1 MIKHDNIYSDL
12 ITIIIPTY
20 NSGLYL
26 KESLESLKLQKKKA
40 RILIADGNSDDN
52 SLEIINKFE
61 KDLDIKIISKS
72 DNGQSDALNK
82 MINLVNTPYFLW
94 FNSDDYLC
102 PDAVYEFE
110 NFLYNSRLEYPM
122 VSADHYEFNK
132 NGIIKHIYG
141 SHQYTF
147 HLSRG
152 IWRGDFPSLIW
163 NTQIVKTVGSLDESI
178 HFNMDQD
185 LVHRISNN
193 SDNNLVCFHIPKTL
207 SGFRI
212 HNLSKTTGDLFLDK
226 IKTEKLN
233 YEKRYALNMCD
244 FVIGKLIYY
253 FLSPRIFFKKL
264 KI

>member
-122 VSADHYEFNK
+122 VSL
-132 NGIIKHIYG
+132 IIM
-141 SHQYTF
+141 
-147 HLSRG
+147 
-152 IWRGDFPSLIW
+152 SLIRMELL
-163 NTQIVKTVGSLDESI
+163 NTYTAHTNTLFTYQEEFGEV
-178 HFNMDQD
+178 
-185 LVHRISNN
+185 ISR
-193 SDNNLVCFHIPKTL
+193 L
-207 SGFRI
+207 
-212 HNLSKTTGDLFLDK
+212 
-226 IKTEKLN
+226 
-233 YEKRYALNMCD
+233 
-244 FVIGKLIYY
+244 
-253 FLSPRIFFKKL
+253 
-264 KI
+264 